1 MENINIMRHL
11 RLEHGVSLTAL
22 AAAAGVSVQRIS
34 EIETFG
40 GTENNVRLIQQA
52 FETVIEQ
59 RKSATAE
66 LEAAY
71 QRNCGQLFRHV
82 KEWDYGI

>member
-11 RLEHGVSLTAL
+11 RLEYGVSLTAL

-40 GTENNVRLIQQA
+40 GTEDNVRLIQRA

-59 RKSATAE
+59 RKKANTE

-71 QRNCGQLFRHV
+71 RRNRKQLFRHV

>member
-11 RLEHGVSLTAL
+11 RLEYGVSLTAL
-22 AAAAGVSVQRIS
+22 AAAAGVSAQRIS

-40 GTENNVRLIQQA
+40 GTDNNVKLIQRA
-52 FETVIEQ
+52 FEAIIEQ
-59 RKSATAE
+59 RKSENTE

-71 QRNCGQLFRHV
+71 LRNRRKLFHHV

>member
-59 RKSATAE
+59 RKSAAAE

-71 QRNCGQLFRHV
+71 QRNRGQLFRHV